1 MKFYTIKEVA
11 KMLRTTRQL
20 IADEIKKGRLKA
32 YKIRSNQYRISEQ
45 QIDEYLKRC
54 EK

>member
-1 MKFYTIKEVA
+1 MEFYTIKEVA
-11 KMLRTTRQL
+11 ELFKTTRQL

-32 YKIRSNQYRISEQ
+32 YKIRSNQYRISDQ
-45 QIDEYLKRC
+45 QIEKYLKER